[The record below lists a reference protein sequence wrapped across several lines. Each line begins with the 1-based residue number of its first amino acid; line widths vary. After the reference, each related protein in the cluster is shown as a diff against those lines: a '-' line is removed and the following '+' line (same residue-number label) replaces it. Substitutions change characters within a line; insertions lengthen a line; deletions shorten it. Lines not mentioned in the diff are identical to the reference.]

1 MIRAAQLLCWF
12 LGGII
17 IGAAVAVALAQ
28 DTTINYKGQPP
39 AAPMAP
45 SISSFSQ
52 DNCLVAVSG
61 AVSSTVIG
69 FSGGSYMM
77 DEDCSSRKWATF
89 LSNNG
94 LKVAA
99 VAVACQAKEQ
109 NWQAMMLSGTP
120 CPIDGLVGDAA
131 RDEWIKR
138 YPEKFVKLYGKV
150 PPLSNTEPALVE
162 LSATNKE

>member
-1 MIRAAQLLCWF
+1 MRSLTALLVGLL
-12 LGGII
+12 LGGLM
-17 IGAAVAVALAQ
+17 AVAMAQ
-28 DTTINYKGQPP
+28 DSTTTLNYRGQPP
-39 AAPMAP
+39 AGAMAP

-61 AVSSTVIG
+61 AISSTVIG

-89 LSNNG
+89 LANQG

-99 VAVACQAKEQ
+99 VAVACQAKEE

-120 CPIDGLVGDAA
+120 CPIDGLIGDAA
-131 RDEWIKR
+131 RNEWIKR
-138 YPEKFVKLYGKV
+138 YPEKFVKLYGTV
-150 PPLSNTEPALVE
+150 PPLVDLAANP
-162 LSATNKE
+162 NKEQ

>member
-1 MIRAAQLLCWF
+1 M
-12 LGGII
+12 
-17 IGAAVAVALAQ
+17 AQ

-39 AAPMAP
+39 AGALAP

-89 LSNNG
+89 LANQG

-99 VAVACQAKEQ
+99 VAVACQAKEE
-109 NWQAMMLSGTP
+109 NWQALMLSGTP
-120 CPIDGLVGDAA
+120 CPIGGLIGDAA
-131 RDEWIKR
+131 YNQWIKQH
-138 YPEKFVKLYGKV
+138 PEKFIKLYGFV
-150 PPLSNTEPALVE
+150 PPLVE
-162 LSATNKE
+162 LKVGEEK

>member
-1 MIRAAQLLCWF
+1 MKRLLAGVI
-12 LGGII
+12 LGLVLG
-17 IGAAVAVALAQ
+17 VSYAQ

-39 AAPMAP
+39 AGAMAP

-61 AVSSTVIG
+61 AISSTVIG

-131 RDEWIKR
+131 RNEWIKR
-138 YPEKFVKLYGKV
+138 HPEKFKKLYGSV
-150 PPLSNTEPALVE
+150 PPLVE
-162 LSATNKE
+162 LKPTDSKEQ

>member
-1 MIRAAQLLCWF
+1 MRTIAYLLIGMLIGGLAAK
-12 LGGII
+12 
-17 IGAAVAVALAQ
+17 AMAQ

-77 DEDCSSRKWATF
+77 DEDCSQRKWAAF
-89 LSNNG
+89 LANQG

-99 VAVACQAKEQ
+99 VAVACQAKET
-109 NWQAMMLSGTP
+109 NWDAMMMSGTP

-131 RDEWIKR
+131 RNEWIKR
-138 YPEKFVKLYGKV
+138 YPEKFKRFYGSV
-150 PPLSNTEPALVE
+150 PPLVDLA
-162 LSATNKE
+162 ATKPDKE

>member
-1 MIRAAQLLCWF
+1 MVRVVQIVCWF

-17 IGAAVAVALAQ
+17 LGAALAVAMAQ
-28 DTTINYKGQPP
+28 DTTINYRGQPP

-61 AVSSTVIG
+61 AISSTVIG

-77 DEDCSSRKWATF
+77 DEDCSKRKWAAF
-89 LSNNG
+89 LANQG

-99 VAVACQAKEQ
+99 VAVACSAKDDIWE
-109 NWQAMMLSGTP
+109 AMLMSGTP
-120 CPIDGLVGDAA
+120 CPIDGLIGDAA
-131 RDEWIKR
+131 RNEWIKR
-138 YPEKFVKLYGKV
+138 HPDKFKKLYGTV
-150 PPLSNTEPALVE
+150 PPLVD
-162 LSATNKE
+162 LSANKPDKE

>member
-1 MIRAAQLLCWF
+1 MDALQRIVWF
-12 LGGII
+12 IGGLILGGLV
-17 IGAAVAVALAQ
+17 AASMAQ

-39 AAPMAP
+39 AGAMAP

-69 FSGGSYMM
+69 FSGGSYKM

-89 LSNNG
+89 LANQG

-109 NWQAMMLSGTP
+109 NWQAMILSGTP
-120 CPIDGLVGDAA
+120 CPIGGLIGDAA
-131 RDEWIKR
+131 YNQWIKQH
-138 YPEKFVKLYGKV
+138 PEKFVRLYGFV
-150 PPLSNTEPALVE
+150 PPLVE
-162 LSATNKE
+162 VGEKKE

>member
-1 MIRAAQLLCWF
+1 MLCMTTSKHRLKNLSARFIEVNNMRTLTYLLLGLL
-12 LGGII
+12 LGGLT
-17 IGAAVAVALAQ
+17 AAAMAQ

-77 DEDCSSRKWATF
+77 DEDCSQRKWAAF
-89 LSNNG
+89 LANQG
-94 LKVAA
+94 LKVAEIGRA
-99 VAVACQAKEQ
+99 HV
-109 NWQAMMLSGTP
+109 
-120 CPIDGLVGDAA
+120 
-131 RDEWIKR
+131 
-138 YPEKFVKLYGKV
+138 
-150 PPLSNTEPALVE
+150 
-162 LSATNKE
+162 

>member
-1 MIRAAQLLCWF
+1 MVRIAQLVCWF
-12 LGGII
+12 LGGLIL
-17 IGAAVAVALAQ
+17 GGLAASSMAQ

-39 AAPMAP
+39 AAAMAP

-52 DNCLVAVSG
+52 DNCLVAVAG
-61 AVSSTVIG
+61 AVSSTVFG
-69 FSGGSYMM
+69 FSGGSYKM
-77 DEDCSSRKWATF
+77 DEDCSSRKWAKF
-89 LSNNG
+89 LSDNG

-131 RDEWIKR
+131 RNEWIKR
-138 YPEKFVKLYGKV
+138 HPEKFVKLYGTV
-150 PPLSNTEPALVE
+150 PPLVDLASNTV
-162 LSATNKE
+162 KE

>member
-1 MIRAAQLLCWF
+1 MRSLTALLVGLL
-12 LGGII
+12 LGGLMA
-17 IGAAVAVALAQ
+17 GAMAQ
-28 DTTINYKGQPP
+28 DTTINYRGQPP
-39 AAPMAP
+39 AAAMAP

-61 AVSSTVIG
+61 AVSSTVFGIA
-69 FSGGSYMM
+69 GGSYKM

-89 LSNNG
+89 LANQG

-120 CPIDGLVGDAA
+120 CPIDGLIGDAA
-131 RDEWIKR
+131 RNEWIKR
-138 YPEKFVKLYGKV
+138 YPEKFVKLYGSV
-150 PPLSNTEPALVE
+150 PPLVTITVQSVE
-162 LSATNKE
+162 E

>member
-1 MIRAAQLLCWF
+1 MREIVTIW
-12 LGGII
+12 
-17 IGAAVAVALAQ
+17 AVLFAVMLAYSPSSKAQ

-39 AAPMAP
+39 AGAMAP

-61 AVSSTVIG
+61 AISSTVIG

-77 DEDCSSRKWATF
+77 DEDCSRRKWATF

-99 VAVACQAKEQ
+99 VAVACGAKEEI
-109 NWQAMMLSGTP
+109 WEAMLMSGTP
-120 CPIDGLVGDAA
+120 CPIGGMIGDAA
-131 RDEWIKR
+131 YNQWLKTH
-138 YPEKFVKLYGKV
+138 PEKFKKLYGFV
-150 PPLSNTEPALVE
+150 PPPVE
-162 LSATNKE
+162 ISEKKE

>member
-1 MIRAAQLLCWF
+1 MRALLF
-12 LGGII
+12 IFAVLLG
-17 IGAAVAVALAQ
+17 AVLTLAISEAMAQ
-28 DTTINYKGQPP
+28 DTTINYRGQPP
-39 AAPMAP
+39 AGAMAP

-69 FSGGSYMM
+69 FSGGSYKM

-89 LSNNG
+89 LANQG

-120 CPIDGLVGDAA
+120 CPIDGLIGDAA
-131 RDEWIKR
+131 RNEWIKR
-138 YPEKFVKLYGKV
+138 YPEKFVKLYGSV
-150 PPLSNTEPALVE
+150 PPLVDLASNTA
-162 LSATNKE
+162 KE

>member
-1 MIRAAQLLCWF
+1 MDALQRIVWF
-12 LGGII
+12 VGGLILGGLV
-17 IGAAVAVALAQ
+17 AASMAQ

-39 AAPMAP
+39 AGAMAP

-61 AVSSTVIG
+61 AISSTVIG

-77 DEDCSSRKWATF
+77 DEDCSRRKWATF

-99 VAVACQAKEQ
+99 VAIACSARQE
-109 NWQAMMLSGTP
+109 NWDAMMMSGTP

-131 RDEWIKR
+131 RNEWIKR
-138 YPEKFVKLYGKV
+138 HPEKFKKLYGSV
-150 PPLSNTEPALVE
+150 PPLVE
-162 LSATNKE
+162 LKSTDSKEQ

>member
-1 MIRAAQLLCWF
+1 MKRVILFILAVC
-12 LGGII
+12 LGGFM
-17 IGAAVAVALAQ
+17 AYAMAQ

-39 AAPMAP
+39 AGAMAP

-61 AVSSTVIG
+61 AISSTVIG

-77 DEDCSSRKWATF
+77 DEDCSRRKWATF

-99 VAVACQAKEQ
+99 VALACGAKEEI
-109 NWQAMMLSGTP
+109 WESMILSGTP
-120 CPIDGLVGDAA
+120 CPYDGLVGDAA
-131 RDEWIKR
+131 RNQWIKR
-138 YPEKFVKLYGKV
+138 YPERFIKLYGFV
-150 PPLSNTEPALVE
+150 PPLVE
-162 LSATNKE
+162 LKEEKE